1 MGALLKRLILFFA
14 SGFYSGYAPFASGTV
29 GTLVGIALYL
39 LLSQLS
45 VIPYSILTVAV
56 IAAGTGLASKAETIL
71 GEKDSGVIVIDEIAG
86 FFITMWA
93 LPTTWATVA
102 LGFLLF
108 RFYDVLKPFPIRR
121 IDRNLPGGW
130 GVMLDDL
137 LAGVYA
143 NLTLRLMLQVF
154 SR

>member
-1 MGALLKRLILFFA
+1 MGALLERLILFFA

-45 VIPYSILTVAV
+45 VIPYSILTFAV
-56 IAAGTGLASKAETIL
+56 IAAGIGLASKAERIL

-93 LPTTWATVA
+93 LPTTWTTVA
-102 LGFLLF
+102 AGFFLF
-108 RFYDVLKPFPIRR
+108 RFFDVLKPFPIRR
-121 IDRNLPGGW
+121 IDQNLPGGW
-130 GVMLDDL
+130 GVMLDDC

-143 NLTLRLMLQVF
+143 NLTLRLALLVL